1 MKLKYAL
8 IVTVFYILS
17 ATSVSAEY
25 YQWIDQDGIKHF
37 TDDVSEIPEDQRPG
51 LNIYKS
57 IKTPEKKKPDKNKID
72 KNKPDKKKNLITHES
87 LVLKKD
93 SLDIESDNLV
103 KKRET
108 LRKQKKS
115 HSGKKY
121 NKLVTELNIE
131 IQKYQKKVDEYEIL
145 VEKYNK
151 QIQPSEE
158 N

>member
-17 ATSVSAEY
+17 AKSVSAEY

-57 IKTPEKKKPDKNKID
+57 IKSPDKKKID
-72 KNKPDKKKNLITHES
+72 QNQPDKKKNLITYES
-87 LVLKKD
+87 LVIKKD
-93 SLDIESDNLV
+93 ALDIEYHNLV
-103 KKRET
+103 KKKET
-108 LRKQKKS
+108 LKEQKKS
-115 HSGKKY
+115 LDETKY
-121 NKLVTELNIE
+121 NKLATELNIA
-131 IQKYQKKVDEYEIL
+131 IQEYQKKTDEYEIL
-145 VEKYNK
+145 VKKYNK
-151 QIQPSEE
+151 QIQPPEK

>member
-1 MKLKYAL
+1 MKLEYAL
-8 IVTVFYILS
+8 IITVFCIWS
-17 ATSVSAEY
+17 AVSVSAEY
-25 YQWIDQDGIKHF
+25 YQWIDKDGVKHF
-37 TDDVSEIPEDQRPG
+37 TDNVSEIPEDQRPG

-57 IKTPEKKKPDKNKID
+57 IETPEKNKPAI
-72 KNKPDKKKNLITHES
+72 NKPDKKKDLITHEF

-93 SLDIESDNLV
+93 ALDIESDNLV

-115 HSGKKY
+115 LNGKKY

-131 IQKYQKKVDEYEIL
+131 ILEYQKKVDEYEIL

-151 QIQPSEE
+151 QNQPPEKK
-158 N
+158 

>member
-115 HSGKKY
+115 LSGKKY
-121 NKLVTELNIE
+121 NKLVTELNTE

>member
-57 IKTPEKKKPDKNKID
+57 IKTPEKKKPEKNTPD

-93 SLDIESDNLV
+93 ALDVESDNLV

-115 HSGKKY
+115 LSGKKY

-131 IQKYQKKVDEYEIL
+131 ILEYQKKVGEYEIL

>member
-72 KNKPDKKKNLITHES
+72 KNKPDKKKNFITPES
-87 LVLKKD
+87 LVQKKD
-93 SLDIESDNLV
+93 ALDVESDNLV

-115 HSGKKY
+115 LSGKKY